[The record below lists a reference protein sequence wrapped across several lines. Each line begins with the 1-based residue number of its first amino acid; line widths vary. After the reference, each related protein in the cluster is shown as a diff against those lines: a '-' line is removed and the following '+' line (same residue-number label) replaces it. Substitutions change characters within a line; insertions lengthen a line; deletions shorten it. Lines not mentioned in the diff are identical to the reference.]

1 MNTLGKTKDTNTE
14 ETYRQF
20 IINCL
25 GENDRR
31 KYFLVTSFGEDFN
44 VPEDT
49 RALTSESNNKDD
61 KFVLGF
67 LNKVKIDALNPGDK
81 AIFSTSEDGTTIES
95 QIVLKNTG
103 DIEINNGISGNAN
116 LLIKADGTMEF
127 NGNADFIAGFT
138 KLKEGFDALKTD
150 YNDLVSKWNTFA
162 NAYVPGGPSTQGL
175 PPTASAGS
183 TSTASIDD
191 SKKDN
196 LKIE

>member
-14 ETYRQF
+14 EIYRQF

-49 RALTSESNNKDD
+49 RALISESNNKDI
-61 KFVLGF
+61 KFVIGF
-67 LNKVKIDALNPGDK
+67 LNKVKIDTLNYGDK
-81 AIFSTSEDGTTIES
+81 VIFSTSEDGTEIES

-103 DIEINNGISGNAN
+103 DIEINNGISGNATV
-116 LLIKADGTMEF
+116 LIKADGTMEF
-127 NGNADFIAGFT
+127 NGNADFITGFT
-138 KLKEGFDALKTD
+138 KLKEGFDQLKAD
-150 YNDLVSKWNTFA
+150 FNSLVSVYNSH
-162 NAYVPGGPSTQGL
+162 VHPGVTSGG
-175 PPTASAGS
+175 AS
-183 TSTASIDD
+183 TSATPSSGSSSSASIDD